1 MQAELKPELPL
12 DCIYKPDCNLF
23 QQSSQTS
30 QSSVLISAHQG
41 TLLAVPRVLGGTEVW
56 ALGMELG
63 LHLQLCHLLTNAWL
77 EDLCFGKPME
87 LIE

>member
-1 MQAELKPELPL
+1 M
-12 DCIYKPDCNLF
+12 
-23 QQSSQTS
+23 
-30 QSSVLISAHQG
+30 LISAHQG